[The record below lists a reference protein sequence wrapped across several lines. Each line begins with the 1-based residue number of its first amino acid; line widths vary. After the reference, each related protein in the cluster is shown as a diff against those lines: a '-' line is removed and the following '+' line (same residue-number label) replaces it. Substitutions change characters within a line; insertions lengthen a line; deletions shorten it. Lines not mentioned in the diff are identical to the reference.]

1 MLRIPKILRWC
12 HLMTIHYDVNF
23 AEVLT
28 RSPSLV
34 AKPAQVESCLTTAPF
49 DALNMQ
55 FSERLQMRVSVLQ
68 PHVSWSQAFWV
79 RHHTHTHSHTC
90 KICVQNDFK
99 KTSQNLRNEYFN
111 PVHLPSE
118 PLSGNQSGSLK
129 VMVLWQCARFATVRV
144 KPASQARK
152 AKALINSKDFQNS
165 RQQSF

>member
-1 MLRIPKILRWC
+1 MP
-12 HLMTIHYDVNF
+12 IHYNVNF

-55 FSERLQMRVSVLQ
+55 FSERLQMRFSVLQ

-90 KICVQNDFK
+90 KMCAKWFK
-99 KTSQNLRNEYFN
+99 KKTPKISEMNISTRYTSQVSPCLATNLVASKLWCFDSAPGLLLQNQQFN
-111 PVHLPSE
+111 PGKPR
-118 PLSGNQSGSLK
+118 PLSIP
-129 VMVLWQCARFATVRV
+129 RFSKITSTV
-144 KPASQARK
+144 
-152 AKALINSKDFQNS
+152 NSHFSNLYW
-165 RQQSF
+165 